1 MASPLEAA
9 QAAVA
14 QMDAKIEGQENLVAN
29 RRTEFNVA
37 QENLKLMR
45 QERSRWQRAVI
56 VLKQARI

>member
-14 QMDAKIEGQENLVAN
+14 QMDAKIEGQESLVAN
-29 RRTEFNVA
+29 RRTEFNLA
-37 QENLKLMR
+37 QESLKLMR

-56 VLKQARI
+56 VLRQARI